1 MDGVKGP
8 YPYSLRKNWL
18 GREELTQSE
27 VQAASTALATAQEFR
42 NMNATVLQEIPNKCG
57 KTGHFNADLTNVQL
71 RCLQPLT
78 FLNDQVINV
87 TLTMLQRLPEAATV
101 LVLPTFMWAQY
112 ELDTRHQRTKD
123 KLSPT
128 AYLQRRIHKH
138 MELFN
143 VRSAVVPCSLPLYV
157 LHT

>member
-42 NMNATVLQEIPNKCG
+42 NMNATVLHEIPSKCG
-57 KTGHFNADLTNVQL
+57 TTGLLNADLTNVQL

-112 ELDTRHQRTKD
+112 EMDTKGQKVSASATD
-123 KLSPT
+123 KLK
-128 AYLQRRIHKH
+128 RRIHKH
-138 MELFN
+138 MKLFN